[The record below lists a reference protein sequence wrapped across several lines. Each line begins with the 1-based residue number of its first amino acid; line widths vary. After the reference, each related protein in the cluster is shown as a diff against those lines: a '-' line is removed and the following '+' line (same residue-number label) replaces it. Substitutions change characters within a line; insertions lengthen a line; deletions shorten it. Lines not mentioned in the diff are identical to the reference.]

1 MKEKYA
7 INRTYESI
15 KARKCCII
23 AAFPGKIKERETGFE
38 PATFALARRRS
49 TPEPLALI
57 VLSALVFPANKWNN
71 TIPIP
76 ICQLFL
82 SFFAPVI
89 VLIHAQQQEV
99 ITHLNKE

>member
-1 MKEKYA
+1 MERNM
-7 INRTYESI
+7 II
-15 KARKCCII
+15 KTPETCHLTDLRSK
-23 AAFPGKIKERETGFE
+23 KKERETGFE